1 MKKLLAVLMVAAL
14 VISAMA
20 FKVIMVTDTGGLGD
34 RSFNDGTWAG
44 IVRAA
49 KELGVDYEV
58 IQSYEQA
65 DYVPNLSK
73 AAQQADL
80 VFAVGF
86 MMTDSLFKVA
96 AQYPDTK
103 FVGIDIVPPEGKNL
117 PNVLTITFKEQEGA
131 FLVGYVAAAMTKTGI
146 VGFIGGIPIP
156 PVERFRYGFEAGV
169 RTYEAVHGVKIKILR
184 GYTNEFSDPKKGKD
198 LAMSQFAEGADV
210 IFHAAGACGNGVIEA
225 AKEKFSELVGK
236 ENPSLQDFIDYY
248 YKTGKAY
255 FAIGVDADQD
265 YMAPG
270 AVLTSAMKRVDMA
283 AYYAVKWA
291 YEGTF
296 EGGHD
301 VLGLAEDGVGMSP
314 MRYTK
319 GMVPNTV
326 IAEITLIKNSIKS
339 GAFKVPDTQEALN
352 NFTVPKWLQF
362 PWTKK

>member
-1 MKKLLAVLMVAAL
+1 MRKLLAVLLVAL
-14 VISAMA
+14 FVISAMA

-34 RSFNDGTWAG
+34 RSFNDGTWSG

-49 KELGVDYEV
+49 KELGIDYEV

-65 DYVPNLSK
+65 DYIPNLSK
-73 AAQQADL
+73 AAEQADL

-86 MMTDSLFKVA
+86 MMTDALFKVA

-117 PNVLTITFKEQEGA
+117 PNVLTFTFKEQEAA

-146 VGFIGGIPIP
+146 VGFVGGIPIP
-156 PVERFRYGFEAGV
+156 PVERFRYGYEAGIK
-169 RTYEAVHGVKIKILR
+169 TYEAVHGVKIKILR
-184 GYTNEFSDPKKGKD
+184 GYTQEFSDPKKGKD
-198 LAMSQFAEGADV
+198 LAMSQFAEGADIV
-210 IFHAAGACGNGVIEA
+210 FHASGACGNGVIEA
-225 AKEKFSELVGK
+225 AREKFAELVGK
-236 ENPSLQDFIDYY
+236 ENPTLQEFIDYY
-248 YKTGKAY
+248 YEHGKGY

-270 AVLTSAMKRVDMA
+270 AVLASAMKRVDMA

-301 VLGLAEDGVGMSP
+301 VLGLAEDGVSISP
-314 MRYTK
+314 MKYTK
-319 GMVPNTV
+319 GLVPNTV
-326 IAEITLIKNSIKS
+326 IAELALITNSIKT
-339 GAFKVPDTQEALN
+339 GALKIPDTQEKLDSYV
-352 NFTVPKWLQF
+352 VPKWLTF
-362 PWTKK
+362 PWVKK